1 MDDADRAVLLTELAT
16 AQYRAG
22 QLAAS
27 LQHAVAAAEAAER
40 ARRTDLIAEAAL
52 VVRGVGHHDVAV
64 TLLGLCDRAL
74 AGPEGPAARKARL
87 LAQRA
92 SALAELGDME
102 AADTESAAA
111 MTAARAAGDPVA
123 ELDAIRA
130 RVAALSAPQL
140 RTQWWQLGA
149 RTVELATVTGS

>member
-1 MDDADRAVLLTELAT
+1 ADDADRAGLLIELAT

-22 QLAAS
+22 QLGAS
-27 LQHAVAAAEAAER
+27 LQHAVAAAQAAER
-40 ARRTDLIAEAAL
+40 ARRADLVAEAAL
-52 VVRGVGHHDVAV
+52 VVRGVGHHQVAV

-74 AGPEGPAARKARL
+74 CDPAVADPGAPAARKARL

-92 SALAELGDME
+92 SALAEPGDMK

-140 RTQWWQLGA
+140 RTQWW
-149 RTVELATVTGS
+149 

>member
-1 MDDADRAVLLTELAT
+1 
-16 AQYRAG
+16 
-22 QLAAS
+22 
-27 LQHAVAAAEAAER
+27 
-40 ARRTDLIAEAAL
+40 
-52 VVRGVGHHDVAV
+52 VVRGVGHHQVAV

-74 AGPEGPAARKARL
+74 ADPARPAERTARL

-111 MTAARAAGDPVA
+111 MTAARAASDPVA

-130 RVAALSAPQL
+130 RVAALSVL
-140 RTQWWQLGA
+140 
-149 RTVELATVTGS
+149 